1 MHEFIDFGL
10 TFTILKT
17 EKVDQQLLNDFYSEL
32 SEIDKDLISYY
43 KNLNFEMETYY
54 IIKSSEYAI
63 GYARLVIEKLYANLL
78 EIFITSEFREL
89 GLGTKLLNFIIE
101 DLKKN
106 ELKFRAVVLP
116 SDRTAKNFYESN
128 SITARM
134 IIMEEKREN
143 SRRRP

>member
-1 MHEFIDFGL
+1 VHEFIDFGL

-32 SEIDKDLISYY
+32 SEVDKDLISYY

-89 GLGTKLLNFIIE
+89 GLGTKLLKFITE

>member
-32 SEIDKDLISYY
+32 SEVDKDLISYY

-89 GLGTKLLNFIIE
+89 GLGTKLLNFITE

-128 SITARM
+128 SITASM

>member
-1 MHEFIDFGL
+1 VYEFIDFGL

-32 SEIDKDLISYY
+32 SEVDKDLISYY

-89 GLGTKLLNFIIE
+89 GLGTKLLNFISE

>member
-32 SEIDKDLISYY
+32 SEVDKDLISYY

>member
-32 SEIDKDLISYY
+32 SEVDKDLISYY

-89 GLGTKLLNFIIE
+89 GLGTKLLNFITE

-134 IIMEEKREN
+134 LIMEEKREN

>member
-1 MHEFIDFGL
+1 MYEFIDFGL

-32 SEIDKDLISYY
+32 SEVDKDLISYY

-89 GLGTKLLNFIIE
+89 GLGTKLLKFITE

-134 IIMEEKREN
+134 LIMEEKREN

>member
-17 EKVDQQLLNDFYSEL
+17 EKVDQQLLIDFYSEL

-89 GLGTKLLNFIIE
+89 GLGTKLLNFITE

>member
-1 MHEFIDFGL
+1 MYEFIDFGL

-32 SEIDKDLISYY
+32 SEVDKDLISYY

-78 EIFITSEFREL
+78 EIFITSEFREV
-89 GLGTKLLNFIIE
+89 GLGTKLLKFITE

>member
-17 EKVDQQLLNDFYSEL
+17 EKVDQQLLIDFYSEL

-89 GLGTKLLNFIIE
+89 GLGTKLLNFITE

-128 SITARM
+128 SITARH
-134 IIMEEKREN
+134 ISHCIFIWV
-143 SRRRP
+143 